1 MLMNHNARF
10 AVNGHFS
17 YVTPLPIEF
26 PFGVPDS
33 VVEELQKA
41 GADKIDLEQLLARY
55 EPSLQHP
62 VHYDAPPNPS
72 STAQQGEALTAY
84 TSPLRGKVTSK
95 AELFGL
101 SRRCLQ
107 DCLPDLDVGDAF
119 EVIKNK
125 GSAESSSA
133 NPARQQLVDV
143 LSGNVVA
150 AQFGDKP
157 FAPWSLCYGGHQFG
171 SWASQLGDGRAIS
184 ILTTPAPSLV
194 PSGNKQ
200 PPQVELQLKGAGRT
214 PYSRF
219 ADGLAVLRSS
229 VREFLGSEAVAALD
243 VPTSRALSLIHLPD
257 IEVRREEME
266 SAAVVCRIAPSWL
279 RIGNFQIQQTREAWD
294 LLLQL
299 TQFAA
304 RQVLHLE
311 GQQNIGKAVLK
322 EVARRNA
329 IMVAA
334 WQNWGFMHV
343 SSECPVF
350 DAISAD
356 DRSWSGRHQYR
367 QRLHSGFDN

>member
-1 MLMNHNARF
+1 MNA
-10 AVNGHFS
+10 HFS

-26 PFGVPDS
+26 PFGVPPS
-33 VVEELQKA
+33 VVQELEKA
-41 GADKIDLEQLLARY
+41 GTDKIDLETLLARY
-55 EPSLQHP
+55 EPNVQHP
-62 VHYDAPPNPS
+62 VKYASGAD
-72 STAQQGEALTAY
+72 STLTAY
-84 TSPLRGKVTSK
+84 TSPLRSKVTSQ

-101 SRRCLQ
+101 SRRCLE

-119 EVIKNK
+119 EVIKNQ
-125 GSAESSSA
+125 GTSSSS
-133 NPARQQLVDV
+133 NEARKQLLDV

-150 AQFGDKP
+150 ASLGEKP

-184 ILTTPAPSLV
+184 ILTTPAPSLA

-243 VPTSRALSLIHLPD
+243 VPTSRALSLIHLPN
-257 IEVRREEME
+257 IEVQREEVE

-279 RIGNFQIQQTREAWD
+279 RIGNFQIQQAREEWD

-299 TQFAA
+299 SRFAA
-304 RQVLHLE
+304 EQVLHLPDKKV
-311 GQQNIGKAVLK
+311 GKAILK
-322 EVARRNA
+322 EAARRNA

-343 SSECPVF
+343 GDETFFSPIADE
-350 DAISAD
+350 DAD
-356 DRSWSGRHQYR
+356 
-367 QRLHSGFDN
+367 F